1 MFKKTKERRLS
12 FFKTFIA
19 GRAFS
24 YILFV
29 YRSGGMYVTV
39 AYRSSDDSSTPSA
52 AQDMPAS
59 RIAFKL

>member
-24 YILFV
+24 YSSFV

-39 AYRSSDDSSTPSA
+39 AYRNDDSSTPSA